1 MNKLQLNDG
10 FFEASI
16 KRFQDNRSFVFSL
29 ELAAADHI
37 SLSEDV
43 VVDSFITTNKSFIT
57 LQTFNLDK
65 RTLGGVYRFKIVD
78 AFTFKPLNG
87 VSGTFLFSPTESG
100 QFKSGVEGEVYLEN
114 LRVGITNI

>member
-1 MNKLQLNDG
+1 VKDPSSGAVTVVQSYGQNCKITNKLQLSDG
-10 FFEASI
+10 FFETTV
-16 KRFQDNRSFVFSL
+16 KRFQDNRSFAFSL

-43 VVDSFITTNKSFIT
+43 VVDSFITTDKSFIT

-87 VSGTFLFSPTESG
+87 VSGTFLFSPTE
-100 QFKSGVEGEVYLEN
+100 
-114 LRVGITNI
+114 

>member
-1 MNKLQLNDG
+1 MSLKDG
-10 FFEASI
+10 FFETTV
-16 KRFQDNRSFVFSL
+16 KRFQDNRSFTFSL
-29 ELAAADHI
+29 ELTAGDHI

-43 VVDSFITTNKSFIT
+43 VVDSFITTNRNFIT

-87 VSGTFLFSPTESG
+87 VSGTFLFSPTD
-100 QFKSGVEGEVYLEN
+100 
-114 LRVGITNI
+114 